1 MNRTMKTIKIGNVI
15 FYKVVET
22 GNKSS
27 DTWVTHDGK
36 YGVFRAYVSKK
47 RSECVVAYN
56 KFKYATDP
64 MTDDLNQYYLVA
76 DKKEKRE
83 IFPNVRAAMQ
93 YICKNFY
100 WESKN

>member
-15 FYKVVET
+15 FYKVGDT

-36 YGVFRAYVSKK
+36 YGVFRAYVSKR
-47 RSECVVAYN
+47 RSECVVALN
-56 KFKYATDP
+56 KFEYATDP
-64 MTDDLNQYYLVA
+64 TTDDLNQYHLVA
-76 DKKEKRE
+76 NMREKSDV
-83 IFPNVRAAMQ
+83 FPNARAAMQ
-93 YICKNFY
+93 YICEHYY